1 MRQYKNNKFREIR
14 TNVMRWLWRTTNFAK
29 FVKHRYM
36 ANKFR
41 EICKRGNNKFREICK
56 SNAEY
61 GEQISRNLF
70 KSRPNRQISRN
81 LSRAGIREINK
92 FREICQAL
100 MMDYYK
106 NDKFRE
112 ICCISVSVIGY
123 HFKSL
128 LLFKYVI
135 KQNVSNTNVA

>member
-1 MRQYKNNKFREIR
+1 
-14 TNVMRWLWRTTNFAK
+14 
-29 FVKHRYM
+29 M
-36 ANKFR
+36 A
-41 EICKRGNNKFREICK
+41 
-56 SNAEY
+56 NAEY

-70 KSRPNRQISRN
+70 KARPNRQISRN
-81 LSRAGIREINK
+81 LSRAVIGEIDK

-100 MMDYYK
+100 MMDYYE

-112 ICCISVSVIGY
+112 ICTISVSVIGY

-135 KQNVSNTNVA
+135 KQNVSNTNIVKKKIINGFKIISMVGSIIFRTTNLAKFVVSVEQISRNLHGSNGTAMED